1 MEQRAMPH
9 RTMEHGGTKGR
20 EEPKSGRYLIIA
32 LMLAF
37 ILLAFAVAAYYY
49 TFHGYK
55 KQRPAVAPSAVVLM
69 IDQVSG

>member
-1 MEQRAMPH
+1 MEQRAMQQQ
-9 RTMEHGGTKGR
+9 RGMQKNR
-20 EEPKSGRYLIIA
+20 EEPKSGRYLVIA

-37 ILLAFAVAAYYY
+37 ILLSLAVAAYYY

-69 IDQVSG
+69 MDQISS

>member
-1 MEQRAMPH
+1 MEQRATPH
-9 RTMEHGGTKGR
+9 KTLEHGAMKRR
-20 EEPKSGRYLIIA
+20 EEPKSGRYLVIA

-37 ILLAFAVAAYYY
+37 ILLSLAVAAYYY

-69 IDQVSG
+69 LNQVSS

>member
-1 MEQRAMPH
+1 MEQRAMQ
-9 RTMEHGGTKGR
+9 RRGER
-20 EEPKSGRYLIIA
+20 EESKSGRYLIIA

-37 ILLAFAVAAYYY
+37 ALLSLAIAAYYY

-69 IDQVSG
+69 LHQVSN